1 MRIKNAFK
9 ILLANVGTL
18 YKVVLYRAICTAV
31 FALIAYFAVLS
42 ELKPLFEAS
51 ETVELRKAI
60 DSLLTAFLSGRGI
73 DTGTLRPAFDSFASM
88 LSQKRDLFTWVI
100 LETFGLLCLL
110 RFFFQCGDYAFASMM
125 NGFMS
130 TLNCS
135 AFFPAFFSE
144 PGKAAAYAAITTV
157 VFTVSDIL
165 IFGVAILFVV
175 YTLSYISVFAIILSV
190 AILVFGYTLRYTLM
204 SAFLP
209 GIVCGKKGVWSAF
222 THSAPKGKNTGALL
236 ASYAFLLLLF
246 FYINMSF
253 GLFTLYIGL
262 IVSLPL
268 TAIYFVLMS
277 LTDYYIVTGRSY
289 YVDFDSVVSPKEKR
303 ENAELLKYL

>member
-42 ELKPLFEAS
+42 ELKPLIEAN
-51 ETVELRKAI
+51 ETLELRKAI
-60 DSLLTAFLSGRGI
+60 DALLTGFLSGRGI
-73 DTGTLRPAFDSFASM
+73 DTGALRPAFDSFTTM
-88 LSQKRDLFTWVI
+88 LSERRDLFTSVI

-110 RFFFQCGDYAFASMM
+110 RFFFQCGDYAFANMM

-130 TLNCS
+130 TMNCNG
-135 AFFPAFFSE
+135 FFPSFFSE
-144 PGKAAAYAAITTV
+144 IGKAAAYAVITTV
-157 VFTVSDIL
+157 VFTVSDVL
-165 IFGVAILFVV
+165 IFGVSILFVV

-190 AILVFGYTLRYTLM
+190 AILVFGFTLRYTLM

-209 GIVCGKKGVWSAF
+209 SMVCGKKGVWNSFA
-222 THSAPKGKNTGALL
+222 HCAPKGKNAGALL

-246 FYINMSF
+246 FYVNMSF

-268 TAIYFVLMS
+268 TAMYFVLMS
-277 LTDYYIVTGRSY
+277 LTDYYIITGRSY